1 MYVSVNGKLTKVT
14 REEYERMVSNAEA
27 AKSPLSKM
35 DELINAVLSVEEAIS
50 GGSSGGEDANT
61 TYTITLDGNIIK
73 LVGSDGSE
81 STIELPEETYGLLS
95 QSWDAESREYG
106 LTLTDKEETSVTIQ
120 YHLIKDNETNQIVLM
135 AGENVVDR
143 VQLAQDQDTKYTIE
157 KEGNEIRLIPSDGSA
172 AIPIELDPELNT
184 TYELTFDPDED
195 TLTLTPN
202 DNSLPQVVS
211 LAKFA
216 DEEAVNEAFEQYDQ
230 EIEGKANKEE
240 LESLATKE
248 EVNTALSGKV
258 DNSTLENYAQKTEI
272 PDVSGFAVKSE
283 VNTELA
289 KKADKEDVPSI
300 EGLVSEETLNTTLQ
314 DYAKSSEVTDALE
327 DKADKTQIPDVSSF
341 VTATAMA
348 TALNEKADKAQIPD
362 VSNFITAEALEPY
375 ATNDDVDSVSRW
387 ATDEFGS
394 VNSALRA
401 QIDIL
406 NKMIREIKYPEVE
419 NMEIDTDISASG
431 NDISI
436 FGSVNDTVRNI
447 TNANS
452 VLAEDITIENGRL
465 AITATEDVEFV
476 NLNTS
481 GTFAKSI
488 SNAAMSINNS
498 GNVVIKE
505 SGIEQNSYNAIEI
518 GLGSGAT
525 PKNVLIDNVQF
536 TGKLENNAIS
546 IFGWQENAE
555 IVISNCIFD
564 DCSNPIRITN
574 KTNVPAKIKFI
585 NCTCNKWD
593 SDVSIQGFVLMQDHI
608 SATAEEAEEANM
620 FANLEITFENCF
632 GPNGVKIVGDAET
645 LSDPENQVVYIWRN
659 KGGKLA
665 YDANKFPKISAF

>member
-1 MYVSVNGKLTKVT
+1 MLEK
-14 REEYERMVSNAEA
+14 
-27 AKSPLSKM
+27 KS
-35 DELINAVLSVEEAIS
+35 
-50 GGSSGGEDANT
+50 
-61 TYTITLDGNIIK
+61 
-73 LVGSDGSE
+73 
-81 STIELPEETYGLLS
+81 
-95 QSWDAESREYG
+95 
-106 LTLTDKEETSVTIQ
+106 DKEETSVTIQ

-216 DEEAVNEAFEQYDQ
+216 DEEAVNEAFEHYDQ

-505 SGIEQNSYNAIEI
+505 SGIEKNSYNSIEI

>member
-1 MYVSVNGKLTKVT
+1 M
-14 REEYERMVSNAEA
+14 
-27 AKSPLSKM
+27 
-35 DELINAVLSVEEAIS
+35 
-50 GGSSGGEDANT
+50 
-61 TYTITLDGNIIK
+61 
-73 LVGSDGSE
+73 
-81 STIELPEETYGLLS
+81 
-95 QSWDAESREYG
+95 
-106 LTLTDKEETSVTIQ
+106 
-120 YHLIKDNETNQIVLM
+120 
-135 AGENVVDR
+135 
-143 VQLAQDQDTKYTIE
+143 
-157 KEGNEIRLIPSDGSA
+157 
-172 AIPIELDPELNT
+172 
-184 TYELTFDPDED
+184 
-195 TLTLTPN
+195 
-202 DNSLPQVVS
+202 
-211 LAKFA
+211 
-216 DEEAVNEAFEQYDQ
+216 
-230 EIEGKANKEE
+230 
-240 LESLATKE
+240 
-248 EVNTALSGKV
+248 
-258 DNSTLENYAQKTEI
+258 
-272 PDVSGFAVKSE
+272 
-283 VNTELA
+283 
-289 KKADKEDVPSI
+289 
-300 EGLVSEETLNTTLQ
+300 Q

-436 FGSVNDTVRNI
+436 FVRNI